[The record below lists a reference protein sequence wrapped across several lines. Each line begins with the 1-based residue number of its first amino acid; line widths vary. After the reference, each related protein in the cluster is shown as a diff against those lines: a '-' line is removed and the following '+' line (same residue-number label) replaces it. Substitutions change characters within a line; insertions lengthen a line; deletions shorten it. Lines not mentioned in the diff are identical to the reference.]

1 MPSKKNQNIVAE
13 IKSDLDRSKS
23 VVLANY
29 AGLDVSAQNELR
41 AKISAAGGQVKVL
54 KNRLFKVALADH
66 LGDISPDLAKAL
78 NDQTAFLF
86 SFEDAV
92 SAIHA
97 LYDFA
102 ETHEQLEVKLGILD
116 DKILTKS
123 EVEALSKLPTRPEL
137 IVQLINRLNG
147 PAFGLVNVL
156 TATSRNLV
164 NVVNAIKKQ
173 KEKIQINN

>member
-1 MPSKKNQNIVAE
+1 MPSQKNVQLVAD

-29 AGLDVSAQNELR
+29 SGLDVSAQNELR
-41 AKISAAGGQVKVL
+41 AKISQAGGQVKIL
-54 KNRLFKVALADH
+54 KNRLFKIALADH

-92 SAIHA
+92 SAIRA

-102 ETHEQLEVKLGILD
+102 LSHEQLTVKIGLLD
-116 DKILTKS
+116 GKILTEA

-156 TATSRNLV
+156 TTTSRNLV

-173 KEKIQINN
+173 KAQVSS